1 QKEFEQRITAR
12 SLDPSTLSSVVMIQ
26 CAGTR
31 EEPKNYCS
39 RICFAVSIKQALFLK
54 KQNPEI
60 AVYVL
65 YRDMMTYGFTET
77 FYTQAR
83 KAGVIFIRYT
93 KDRKPEVMVSGPV
106 PKVKCFEPTLGEDVE
121 ITADLVIL
129 AAGVVPELPAGL
141 ALAFGASCDTDGF
154 FLEAESKWRPVDS
167 IKEGVFACGLAHSPR
182 TIAESVATAEA
193 AAQRAIRILSR
204 NRLPSGKVTAI
215 VRHSLCSLCLQCI
228 EACPY
233 GARSLDTENEKIL
246 VNSAMC
252 QGCGT
257 CASVCP
263 NKASVIE
270 GFSTRQILEVIDAA
284 LCI

>member
-1 QKEFEQRITAR
+1 ME
-12 SLDPSTLSSVVMIQ
+12 S
-26 CAGTR
+26 
-31 EEPKNYCS
+31 
-39 RICFAVSIKQALFLK
+39 
-54 KQNPEI
+54 
-60 AVYVL
+60 
-65 YRDMMTYGFTET
+65 
-77 FYTQAR
+77 
-83 KAGVIFIRYT
+83 
-93 KDRKPEVMVSGPV
+93 
-106 PKVKCFEPTLGEDVE
+106 DVE

-141 ALAFGASCDTDGF
+141 AMAFGASCDTDGF

-167 IKEGVFACGLAHSPR
+167 IKEGIFACGLAHSPR
-182 TIAESVATAEA
+182 TIAESVATAQA

-204 NRLPSGKVTAI
+204 NKLPSGKVTAM
-215 VRHSLCSLCLQCI
+215 VRHSICSLCEQCI

-233 GARSLDTENEKIL
+233 GARSFDTENEKIL
-246 VNSAMC
+246 VNPAMC

-257 CASVCP
+257 CATVCP

>member
-1 QKEFEQRITAR
+1 
-12 SLDPSTLSSVVMIQ
+12 
-26 CAGTR
+26 
-31 EEPKNYCS
+31 
-39 RICFAVSIKQALFLK
+39 
-54 KQNPEI
+54 
-60 AVYVL
+60 
-65 YRDMMTYGFTET
+65 
-77 FYTQAR
+77 
-83 KAGVIFIRYT
+83 
-93 KDRKPEVMVSGPV
+93 
-106 PKVKCFEPTLGEDVE
+106 
-121 ITADLVIL
+121 VIL

-167 IKEGVFACGLAHSPR
+167 LKEGVFACGLAHSPR

-204 NRLPSGKVTAI
+204 NRLSSGKVTAI
-215 VRHSLCSLCLQCI
+215 VRHSLCSLCMQCI

-257 CASVCP
+257 CATVCP
-263 NKASVIE
+263 NKSSVID
-270 GFSTRQILEVIDAA
+270 GFSPRQILESIDAA
-284 LCI
+284 LYV